1 MNMAIFLKPQ
11 RIISALFLAG
21 FGIFAP
27 ITAASAHTDLVSTSP
42 VADSDVLAAQDTISL
57 TFSEPPLVDGAAIVV
72 MTSEG
77 DILDS
82 PAPAL
87 DGASLSIPWPA
98 DLTTGKA
105 TVQWRATAQDGH
117 VESGEFVFNY
127 TAAAE
132 SGPAP
137 ATSASA
143 MPTES
148 AAPAESSEPMMT
160 ALATPEVIA
169 MPLAIDDASAEGSN
183 NNIVLGIA
191 IVSLVGLV
199 AAGLYLRRSK

>member
-1 MNMAIFLKPQ
+1 MKTKQIVGSIL
-11 RIISALFLAG
+11 LAG
-21 FGIFAP
+21 VGLLVP
-27 ITAASAHTDLVSTSP
+27 ISVASAHTDLVSTSP
-42 VADSDVLAAQDTISL
+42 ETGSDVNAAQEKISH

-72 MTSEG
+72 MNSSG

-98 DLTTGKA
+98 DLTPGNV

-132 SGPAP
+132 GGMAPSPA
-137 ATSASA
+137 ATA

-148 AAPAESSEPMMT
+148 ADPTMT
-160 ALATPEVIA
+160 AMATPEVVA
-169 MPLAIDDASAEGSN
+169 MPLAVGDAPVEDN
-183 NNIVLGIA
+183 NNLIVGIA
-191 IVSLVGLV
+191 IISLLGLI
-199 AAGLYLRRSK
+199 AAGLFLRRSK

>member
-1 MNMAIFLKPQ
+1 MATFLKTQ
-11 RIISALFLAG
+11 RIIGAILLAAL
-21 FGIFAP
+21 GIFAP
-27 ITAASAHTDLVSTSP
+27 MTSASAHTDLVSTSP
-42 VADSDVLAAQDTISL
+42 TADSDVLAAQETISL

-72 MTSEG
+72 MNSSG

-98 DLTTGKA
+98 DLSTGKV

-132 SGPAP
+132 GGMAPSPAASTLP
-137 ATSASA
+137 SA
-143 MPTES
+143 
-148 AAPAESSEPMMT
+148 EPMMT
-160 ALATPEVIA
+160 ALATPEAIA
-169 MPLAIDDASAEGSN
+169 MPLAIDDAPAEAGN
-183 NNIVLGIA
+183 NNLVMGIA

-199 AAGLYLRRSK
+199 VAGLYLRRSK

>member
-1 MNMAIFLKPQ
+1 MTNFLKPQ
-11 RIISALFLAG
+11 QIISAILLAG
-21 FGIFAP
+21 FGIFAALSP
-27 ITAASAHTDLVSTSP
+27 AAAHTDLVRTSP
-42 VADSDVLAAQDTISL
+42 AADSQVNAAQETISL

-87 DGASLSIPWPA
+87 DGASLSIPWPS
-98 DLTTGKA
+98 DLIPGNV

-132 SGPAP
+132 SAPAP
-137 ATSASA
+137 ATS
-143 MPTES
+143 ES
-148 AAPAESSEPMMT
+148 ALPIESAEPIMT
-160 ALATPEVIA
+160 TMATPEVVA
-169 MPLAIDDASAEGSN
+169 MPLAIDDAGAQEGNSN
-183 NNIVLGIA
+183 LVNSIA
-191 IVSLVGLV
+191 IVALAGLV
-199 AAGLYLRRSK
+199 AVGLYLRRSK

>member
-1 MNMAIFLKPQ
+1 MASFMKTKQIVGSIL
-11 RIISALFLAG
+11 LAG
-21 FGIFAP
+21 VGLLVP
-27 ITAASAHTDLVSTSP
+27 ISVASAHTDLVSTSP
-42 VADSDVLAAQDTISL
+42 ETGSDVNAAQEKISL

-72 MTSEG
+72 MNSSG

-98 DLTTGKA
+98 DLTPGNV

-132 SGPAP
+132 GGMAPSPA
-137 ATSASA
+137 ATA

-148 AAPAESSEPMMT
+148 ADPTMT
-160 ALATPEVIA
+160 AMATPEVVA
-169 MPLAIDDASAEGSN
+169 MPLAVGDAPVEDN
-183 NNIVLGIA
+183 NNLIVGIA
-191 IVSLVGLV
+191 IISLLGLI
-199 AAGLYLRRSK
+199 AAGLFLRRSK

>member
-1 MNMAIFLKPQ
+1 MKTFLKPQ
-11 RIISALFLAG
+11 RIIGAILLAAL
-21 FGIFAP
+21 GIFAI
-27 ITAASAHTDLVSTSP
+27 ITPAAAHTDLVSTSP
-42 VADSDVLAAQDTISL
+42 TKDSDVLAAQDTISL

-72 MTSEG
+72 MTSAG

-98 DLTTGKA
+98 DLTTGIV

-117 VESGEFVFNY
+117 VESGEFLFNY

-132 SGPAP
+132 GGMAASPA
-137 ATSASA
+137 ASA
-143 MPTES
+143 VPSES
-148 AAPAESSEPMMT
+148 AEPMMT
-160 ALATPEVIA
+160 ALATPEVVA
-169 MPLAIDDASAEGSN
+169 MPLAIEDAPAEDEN
-183 NNIVLGIA
+183 NLVVVIA
-191 IVSLVGLV
+191 IVSLAGLV